1 MKKNKTVVKYR
12 KPLKPNIALLILLI
26 IIAYVVIISW
36 NYFHDEHISIY
47 EVNET
52 SIADDSTLTGFILR
66 EETVVYSEQE
76 GYINFY
82 HADQSKVGKKE
93 VIYTIDK
100 NGTVNDLLEQVQSDH
115 QTTSSDIQKLRE
127 VISDYY
133 SNYNQANYYTVKDFH
148 YDIENTIFEQSR
160 SNLYSDI
167 KKQLSEAEKS
177 NEIVK
182 SKAAKPGVISYSVDG
197 YEDITL
203 DRINPDLF
211 KDTTSVEREQLSS
224 SEKVAADV
232 PVYKLVT
239 SDEWKIVVPLTDDL
253 AQKLKDQ
260 TSVRITVKKDQVSF
274 NCALSFQENSGT
286 QFAVLT
292 SGRYM
297 GRYLNDR
304 YLDIELNLNAATGY
318 KIPNSSIIKKKMTV
332 VPKGYITNG
341 SEKPGE
347 ATVPGVLKVT
357 YDKSG
362 KETQS
367 FVSVENASV
376 KDDKYY
382 VNDTI
387 LAPGDTIVDPATT
400 QLVTLNTQES
410 VEGVYCVNTGYCQFR
425 KIEKVYENNEYT
437 IVSPNTSGGI
447 SNYDHI
453 VVNPKLLN
461 ENDFIE

>member
-292 SGRYM
+292 SFRYM

>member
-66 EETVVYSEQE
+66 EESVVYSEQE

-133 SNYNQANYYTVKDFH
+133 SNYNQASYYTVKDFH

>member
-66 EETVVYSEQE
+66 EEAVVYCEQE

-133 SNYNQANYYTVKDFH
+133 SNYNQASYYTVKDFH

-357 YDKSG
+357 YDKSV

>member
-12 KPLKPNIALLILLI
+12 KSLKPNIAVLILI
-26 IIAYVVIISW
+26 IIIVYVGTISW
-36 NYFHDEHISIY
+36 KYLHDEHISIY

-66 EETVVYSEQE
+66 EETVVNSEQA

-100 NGTVNDLLEQVQSDH
+100 NGAVNDLLEQIQSDH
-115 QTTSSDIQKLRE
+115 KTTSSDIQKLRE

-133 SNYNQANYYTVKDFH
+133 GNYDSASYYTIKDFH
-148 YDIENTIFEQSR
+148 YDVENTIFEQSR

-167 KKQLSEAEKS
+167 KKQLSEVSKS

-182 SKAAKPGVISYSVDG
+182 SKAFTPGIISYSIDG

-211 KDTTSVEREQLSS
+211 KDTASVERKQLSS
-224 SEKVAADV
+224 SEKVEVDQ

-239 SDEWKIVVPLTDDL
+239 SDDWKIVVPVTDTL
-253 AQKLKDQ
+253 YQKIKDQ
-260 TSVRITVKKDQVSF
+260 TSVRITVKKDQISF
-274 NCALSFQENSGT
+274 NCGLEFQENAGGI
-286 QFAVLT
+286 FAVLS

-318 KIPNSSIIKKKMTV
+318 KIPNSSIIKKNMTI
-332 VPKGYITNG
+332 VPKQYITNG
-341 SEKPGE
+341 TEKSEGE
-347 ATVPGVLKVT
+347 TVPGVVKIT

-362 KETQS
+362 KRVED
-367 FVSVENASV
+367 FISVANASM

-382 VNDTI
+382 VNDTV
-387 LAPGDTIVDPATT
+387 LAPGDVIADPSSE
-400 QLVTLNTQES
+400 QLVTLETQES

-437 IVSPNTSGGI
+437 IVSPDTTGGI

-461 ENDFIE
+461 ENDFIQ

>member
-292 SGRYM
+292 LGRYM

>member
-66 EETVVYSEQE
+66 EEAVVYCEQE

-133 SNYNQANYYTVKDFH
+133 SNYNQASYYTVKDFH

>member
-133 SNYNQANYYTVKDFH
+133 SNYNQASYYTVKDFH

>member
-1 MKKNKTVVKYR
+1 MKKNRTVVKYR
-12 KPLKPNIALLILLI
+12 KPFKPNIAVVILI
-26 IIAYVVIISW
+26 IIVVYVGTISW
-36 NYFHDEHISIY
+36 KYLHDEHISIY

-66 EETVVYSEQE
+66 EETVVNSEQA

-100 NGTVNDLLEQVQSDH
+100 NGAVNDLLEQIQSDH
-115 QTTSSDIQKLRE
+115 KTTSSDIQKLRE

-133 SNYNQANYYTVKDFH
+133 SNYDSASYYTIKDFH
-148 YDIENTIFEQSR
+148 YDVENTIFEQSR

-167 KKQLSEAEKS
+167 KKQLSEVSKS

-182 SKAAKPGVISYSVDG
+182 SKAFTPGIISYSIDG

-211 KDTTSVEREQLSS
+211 KDTASVERKQLSS
-224 SEKVAADV
+224 SEKVEAGE

-239 SDEWKIVVPLTDDL
+239 SDDWKIVVPVTDTL
-253 AQKLKDQ
+253 YKKIKDQ
-260 TSVRITVKKDQVSF
+260 TSVRITVKKDPISF
-274 NCALSFQENSGT
+274 NCGLEFQENAGVT
-286 QFAVLT
+286 FAVLS

-318 KIPNSSIIKKKMTV
+318 KIPNSSIIKKNMTI
-332 VPKGYITNG
+332 VPKQYVTNG
-341 SEKPGE
+341 SQKSSGE
-347 ATVPGVLKVT
+347 AVPGVVKIT

-362 KETQS
+362 KRVED
-367 FVSVENASV
+367 FISVENASM

-387 LAPGDTIVDPATT
+387 LAPGDVIADPSSE
-400 QLVTLNTQES
+400 QLVTLETQES

-437 IVSPNTSGGI
+437 IVSPDTTGGI

-461 ENDFIE
+461 ENDFIQ